1 MLVYNLVND
10 EIKYILNSIRIVF
23 VDFENCDKFK
33 NSVFLNNEENL
44 K

>member
-10 EIKYILNSIRIVF
+10 EIEYSLNSIRIVF
-23 VDFENCDKFK
+23 VDFENGDKFK